1 MVSQHALESECNC
14 HRHFNAKPLNGRG
27 GGADLKRNAT
37 QDARIVRNVCAS
49 MAGGEGLEWL
59 RRVVRAIEAEDLHC
73 ASVFCSQGRHRSVS
87 AALILRSRY
96 YPNAE
101 FVPLNMR

>member
-1 MVSQHALESECNC
+1 MIFSD
-14 HRHFNAKPLNGRG
+14 RG
-27 GGADLKRNAT
+27 AWHGYSFDG
-37 QDARIVRNVCAS
+37 
-49 MAGGEGLEWL
+49 AGGEGLEWL